1 VPEGREGLPRLARIR
16 RANEIRALLER
27 GKRKRTKNVDVFL
40 SPSPVSFC
48 RLGIV
53 VPKHGRRIVDRNRL
67 KRRLREIGRRDVL
80 PELQAGGFQVDVLVR
95 ARSQAYGAG
104 FEVLNR
110 EVREAVEGLCSDA
123 S

>member
-1 VPEGREGLPRLARIR
+1 
-16 RANEIRALLER
+16 
-27 GKRKRTKNVDVFL
+27 VDVFL